1 MDNMAILIKRESSI
15 GKIKNI
21 LLFLKNIFK
30 MKRQVNR
37 ERFIESVYHLSFY
50 GNILKEIDYT
60 RRESFIVGFSENQII
75 TTSFSIQWNILII
88 TQSLI
93 DELNQFLFNYTPDD
107 ISLKNR
113 IKGFKKIID
122 PALNEIKKWKDIKK
136 IRNNILAHNGRDYY
150 GESMILSTE
159 YENYNIPIFHNDFYV
174 LFQLLKIITEKA
186 EEIFAQ
192 ENQEVAGIINT
203 LKTKQEEVIIDK
215 KDWQET
221 FKMIDKVIREVKKRA
236 AHYNFML

>member
-1 MDNMAILIKRESSI
+1 MDILIRRETSI
-15 GKIKNI
+15 GRIKIKNV
-21 LLFLKNIFK
+21 LHFLKNIFK

-60 RRESFIVGFSENQII
+60 RRESFISGFSENQIKTI
-75 TTSFSIQWNILII
+75 SFSIQWNILII

-113 IKGFKKIID
+113 IKDFKKIID
-122 PALNEIKKWKDIKK
+122 PALNEIKKWKDIQKF
-136 IRNNILAHNGRDYY
+136 RNHILAHNGRDYY
-150 GESMILSTE
+150 GKSMILNTE

-186 EEIFAQ
+186 EEIF
-192 ENQEVAGIINT
+192 EEE
-203 LKTKQEEVIIDK
+203 KQEADRMMISLNTNQTEVITK
-215 KDWQET
+215 KQNSHQT
-221 FKMIDKVIREVKKRA
+221 LIKIDKVISEVKKRA
-236 AHYNFML
+236 AKYNSMF

>member
-1 MDNMAILIKRESSI
+1 
-15 GKIKNI
+15 
-21 LLFLKNIFK
+21 

-37 ERFIESVYHLSFY
+37 EQFIESVYHLSFY

-60 RRESFIVGFSENQII
+60 RGESFISGFSENQIK

-93 DELNQFLFNYTPDD
+93 DELNRFLFNYTPDD

-122 PALNEIKKWKDIKK
+122 PALNEIKKWKDMQKF
-136 IRNNILAHNGRDYY
+136 RNHILAHNGRDYY
-150 GESMILSTE
+150 GKSMILNTG

-174 LFQLLKIITEKA
+174 LLQLLKIITEKVEETFA
-186 EEIFAQ
+186 EEKQ
-192 ENQEVAGIINT
+192 EADRIMESID
-203 LKTKQEEVIIDK
+203 TKQKEVITCK
-215 KDWQET
+215 QNWPET
-221 FKMIDKVIREVKKRA
+221 LNKLDKVISEVKERA
-236 AHYNFML
+236 SKIQFYALVKISIFYRAFEPAT

>member
-1 MDNMAILIKRESSI
+1 MFLH
-15 GKIKNI
+15 
-21 LLFLKNIFK
+21 FLKNVFK

-50 GNILKEIDYT
+50 GNILKEIDY
-60 RRESFIVGFSENQII
+60 RRGESFVSDFSENQIK

-122 PALNEIKKWKDIKK
+122 PAL
-136 IRNNILAHNGRDYY
+136 
-150 GESMILSTE
+150 
-159 YENYNIPIFHNDFYV
+159 
-174 LFQLLKIITEKA
+174 
-186 EEIFAQ
+186 
-192 ENQEVAGIINT
+192 
-203 LKTKQEEVIIDK
+203 
-215 KDWQET
+215 
-221 FKMIDKVIREVKKRA
+221 
-236 AHYNFML
+236 